1 MDEGPYAVTVSNQYG
16 SVTSQTAYLFV
27 LFQPLLS
34 GPQFSN
40 GQFQMSLY
48 ANTNR
53 NYALEIKTNLLEDW
67 SYLKT
72 ISYTNGQ
79 MPVLDTGNTN
89 TPARFYRV
97 RLLP

>member
-1 MDEGPYAVTVSNQYG
+1 
-16 SVTSQTAYLFV
+16 
-27 LFQPLLS
+27 
-34 GPQFSN
+34 
-40 GQFQMSLY
+40 MSLY